1 MAVKNKKYMDH
12 WEYQR
17 KAKAMTDDQ
26 LHFAILD
33 ARDALTANPNGINS
47 DYYADEINYCSM
59 ELYRRRKQE
68 KISDI
73 DWRRF
78 R

>member
-1 MAVKNKKYMDH
+1 MAIENKKYMEH
-12 WEYQR
+12 GKYQGKTR
-17 KAKAMTDDQ
+17 AMTNEQ
-26 LHFAILD
+26 LNFTILD
-33 ARDALTANPNGINS
+33 ARDAISANPKGVNN

-59 ELYRRRKQE
+59 ELFRRRKQG

>member
-1 MAVKNKKYMDH
+1 MAIKNKKYM
-12 WEYQR
+12 EYGKYQR
-17 KAKAMTDDQ
+17 KPEAMTSQ
-26 LHFAILD
+26 ELHSTILHARSAIAAN
-33 ARDALTANPNGINS
+33 ARGVNG

-59 ELYRRRKQE
+59 ELYRRRKQG

>member
-1 MAVKNKKYMDH
+1 MEHGKS
-12 WEYQR
+12 QR
-17 KAKAMTDDQ
+17 KAEAMTNEE
-26 LHFAILD
+26 LHSTILH
-33 ARDALTANPNGINS
+33 ARSSIAANSRGVNG

-59 ELYRRRKQE
+59 ELYRRRKQG

>member
-1 MAVKNKKYMDH
+1 MGIDNKKYMDH
-12 WEYQR
+12 WGYQN
-17 KAKAMTDDQ
+17 KTKTMSAEQ
-26 LHFAILD
+26 LHFTILD
-33 ARDALTANPNGINS
+33 AREAIAANPRGVNN

-59 ELYRRRKQE
+59 ELYRRRKQG

-73 DWRRF
+73 DWRRY

>member
-1 MAVKNKKYMDH
+1 MAIKNKKYMEH
-12 WEYQR
+12 GEYQG
-17 KAKAMTDDQ
+17 KTKAMTNEQ
-26 LHFAILD
+26 LHFTILD
-33 ARDALTANPNGINS
+33 ARDAIAANPRGINN

-59 ELYRRRKQE
+59 ELFRRRKQG

-73 DWRRF
+73 DWRRY

>member
-1 MAVKNKKYMDH
+1 MAIENKKYMDYGQ
-12 WEYQR
+12 YQR
-17 KAKAMTDDQ
+17 KTEAMTNDE
-26 LHFAILD
+26 LHFTILD
-33 ARDALTANPNGINS
+33 ARDVIAANPRGVNN

-59 ELYRRRKQE
+59 ELYRRRKQG

-73 DWRRF
+73 DWRRY

>member
-1 MAVKNKKYMDH
+1 MAIENKKYMEYG
-12 WEYQR
+12 EYQR
-17 KAKAMTDDQ
+17 KTEAMTSQ
-26 LHFAILD
+26 ELHSTIFRARNAI
-33 ARDALTANPNGINS
+33 AENPRGVNG

-59 ELYRRRKQE
+59 ELFRRRKQG
-68 KISDI
+68 KINDI